1 MTDATT
7 DERAAGSRRS
17 LGGLLSSLPD
27 LISRL
32 IRGEI
37 ALAKGELV
45 AKLKAAGVGIGL
57 LVAAAL
63 FGFLLLEVLV
73 AAAVLGTAT
82 VFPAWLAALLVGA
95 GLLVVTAILALVG
108 VRALKKG
115 VPPVPTETVESVKS
129 DVRALKGEGR
139 RESEEH

>member
-7 DERAAGSRRS
+7 EERAAGSKRS

-27 LISRL
+27 LVTRL

-37 ALAKGELV
+37 ALAKGELI
-45 AKLKAAGVGIGL
+45 AKLRAAGVGIGL

-95 GLLVVTAILALVG
+95 GLLIVTAILALVG
-108 VRALKKG
+108 VRALKRG

-129 DVRALKGEGR
+129 DVRARKGEGR
-139 RESEEH
+139 REYEEH